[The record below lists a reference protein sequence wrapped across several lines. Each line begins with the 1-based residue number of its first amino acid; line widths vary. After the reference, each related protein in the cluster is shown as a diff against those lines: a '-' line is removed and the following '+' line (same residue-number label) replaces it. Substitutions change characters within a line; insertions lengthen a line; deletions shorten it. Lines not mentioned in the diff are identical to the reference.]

1 MIVCNYNV
9 VPIIISL
16 YKNNFNT
23 QEVKICG
30 YNQLNEYIKDD
41 SNKFEIIG
49 FNTDSINLPKNIV
62 NLEINFENIP
72 KYLQNPLKSY
82 YEWDKNNQRDFL
94 FGYYL
99 DLYFKKNKL
108 PALVD
113 LLKNNTE
120 ENNIYNIVKNNFVS
134 MEYSL
139 QQNIIKEKI
148 INDIYIMKG
157 NYNSFVYKMVTSQ
170 YKTYIL
176 DDDLGKLIIF
186 SGDLKIIYDRI
197 SHLKID
203 IIKTENCIILND
215 IDNKQQI
222 VKLMLGL

>member
-16 YKNNFNT
+16 YRNNFNT

-49 FNTDSINLPKNIV
+49 FNTDSIKLPKNVV
-62 NLEINFENIP
+62 NLKINFKDIP

-99 DLYFKKNKL
+99 DMYFKKYKIGSII
-108 PALVD
+108 D
-113 LLKNNTE
+113 LLKNNNE
-120 ENNIYNIVKNNFVS
+120 EDIYNIVKNNFLQ
-134 MEYSL
+134 MEHNL
-139 QQNIIKEKI
+139 NNGVIREKI
-148 INDIYIMKG
+148 INDVYIMKG

-186 SGDLKIIYDRI
+186 SCDIKIIYDRI
-197 SHLKID
+197 SHLKIN
-203 IIKTENCIILND
+203 IIKTENCIVLNNV
-215 IDNKQQI
+215 DNKQQT
-222 VKLMLGL
+222 VKLMLGLS

>member
-9 VPIIISL
+9 VPIIIIL
-16 YKNNFNT
+16 YRNNFNT

-49 FNTDSINLPKNIV
+49 FNTDSIDLPKNVV
-62 NLEINFENIP
+62 NLKINFKDIP

-82 YEWDKNNQRDFL
+82 YEWDKNNQMDFL

-99 DLYFKKNKL
+99 DMYFKKYKIGSL
-108 PALVD
+108 ID
-113 LLKNNTE
+113 LLKNNNE
-120 ENNIYNIVKNNFVS
+120 EDIYNIVKNNFLQ
-134 MEYSL
+134 MEHNL
-139 QQNIIKEKI
+139 NNGVIREKI
-148 INDIYIMKG
+148 INDVYIMKG

-186 SGDLKIIYDRI
+186 SGDIKIIYDRI
-197 SHLKID
+197 SHLKIN
-203 IIKTENCIILND
+203 IIKTENCIVLNNV
-215 IDNKQQI
+215 DNKQQT
-222 VKLMLGL
+222 VKLMLGLS

>member
-16 YKNNFNT
+16 YRNNFNT
-23 QEVKICG
+23 QDIKICG

-49 FNTDSINLPKNIV
+49 FNTDSIKLPKNVV
-62 NLEINFENIP
+62 NLKINFKDIP

-99 DLYFKKNKL
+99 DMYFKKYKIGSL
-108 PALVD
+108 ID
-113 LLKNNTE
+113 LLKNNNE
-120 ENNIYNIVKNNFVS
+120 EDIYNIVKNNFLQ
-134 MEYSL
+134 MEHNL
-139 QQNIIKEKI
+139 NNGVIREKI
-148 INDIYIMKG
+148 INDVYIMKG

-170 YKTYIL
+170 HKTYIL

-186 SGDLKIIYDRI
+186 SGDINMIYDRI
-197 SHLKID
+197 SHLKIN
-203 IIKTENCIILND
+203 IIKTENCIVLNNV
-215 IDNKQQI
+215 DNKKQT
-222 VKLMLGL
+222 VKLMLGLS